1 MWWRWLTDWHHR
13 SYNFVQLITLVF
25 IGNEVVVVDYS
36 KAVVCT
42 VSVVVVEAVVDTLAG
57 IVVAVRME
65 VVDIVVVSPEF
76 VEVAA
81 GIAVGLA

>member
-1 MWWRWLTDWHHR
+1 M
-13 SYNFVQLITLVF
+13 
-25 IGNEVVVVDYS
+25 DYS

-42 VSVVVVEAVVDTLAG
+42 VSVVVVVEAVVAVVDTLAG

-65 VVDIVVVSPEF
+65 VVDTVVVSPEF

-81 GIAVGLA
+81 GIVVGLASYKMAELAVDSSFQ